1 MDTISDYFSK
11 DDEISRLNK
20 QLSMVAKFYDDFYK
34 GEVEKYKIRAS
45 RVQREN
51 KRMRERVDKY
61 KAVQKKTQHKGMI
74 RAKEL
79 IRSKVY
85 GGHLIKNVDIAEI
98 CFIGL
103 SSVGRLISEVNN
115 EKRTNIINHQE
126 RSL

>member
-85 GGHLIKNVDIAEI
+85 GGHLIKYADIVET
-98 CFIGL
+98 CFIGR
-103 SSVGRLISEVNN
+103 SSVGRIMAEVRN
-115 EKRTNIINHQE
+115 EKLQANC
-126 RSL
+126 